1 MGFSSTRWGS
11 LKEEDSTLLTKGHRK
26 CMHETPSHSRSAG
39 RIQAPPLEFLPCL
52 FHLTSLLQP
61 TLCLTSRMPTLDTQ
75 HWFGSGMD
83 HSENP
88 SQQLSL
94 PYLTSSI
101 YLEVCSM
108 NNLLVYAIGICV
120 YNNCSVNYSYCWDL

>member
-11 LKEEDSTLLTKGHRK
+11 LKEEDSTLLTKEHRK

-39 RIQAPPLEFLPCL
+39 HVQASSLEFLPCL
-52 FHLTSLLQP
+52 FHLTSLQQP
-61 TLCLTSRMPTLDTQ
+61 TFCLTSQMPTLETQ
-75 HWFGSGMD
+75 HRFGVGMD

-94 PYLTSSI
+94 PYLTSQC

-108 NNLLVYAIGICV
+108 NNIFIYAISICV
-120 YNNCSVNYSYCWDL
+120 YNKCYVNYSYC